1 MATSYYQDPYGA
13 PDYSA
18 EGMPSLF
25 SLSNLESLVRG
36 TGAGLL
42 DLPYLYEGM
51 FQGDIDPRMKARQR
65 LVPSSEQ
72 ILATTPRMTAPTPQA
87 GLLETAGTFMSP
99 APMAAVKPLV
109 KGAKAIGKAGLRM
122 AGQEITD
129 VISGM
134 PSRSLLGDI
143 TPQPKQIFIGENAKT
158 WNKAGAN
165 EFLKLEKSG
174 IDPITAWQKTGTFR
188 SPDSKL
194 RQEISDQQAKFKATK
209 WDTPYKI
216 KSSPDLENIKMSDV
230 GSAFSHPELLTAY
243 PELAKANILV
253 NPYLESV
260 AQWNR
265 ANPDIGID
273 VPYMQLNQTLYPGLE
288 QDWLKRMT
296 TPSDPDY
303 WKNQARYAI
312 KEGFTPRDAIKDM
325 RQEIAITQQ
334 KIKDMQ
340 SGIVPGGPSS
350 ALHELQHGV
359 QEIEGFAKGGSPSTV
374 MTKLQQSNPDEY
386 QKLLSSSQNLN
397 DIYDNAYRRIAG
409 EVEAR
414 AVQKRMNMTPE
425 QRLQKFP
432 LESYDRPVE
441 SLLFP

>member
-1 MATSYYQDPYGA
+1 VYKGATSGKLGTREANRIAEEEAKRVMQQYTYQPRGQVA
-13 PDYSA
+13 PQMLQSLGGLLEASKLPPVIPEAAMLASIPRQAVAAQA
-18 EGMPSLF
+18 ERTGMAAERAITPMV
-25 SLSNLESLVRG
+25 ERTMAKG
-36 TGAGLL
+36 GRGAGLL
-42 DLPYLYEGM
+42 GDLA
-51 FQGDIDPRMKARQR
+51 QGTRR
-65 LVPSSEQ
+65 
-72 ILATTPRMTAPTPQA
+72 
-87 GLLETAGTFMSP
+87 
-99 APMAAVKPLV
+99 
-109 KGAKAIGKAGLRM
+109 
-122 AGQEITD
+122 
-129 VISGM
+129 
-134 PSRSLLGDI
+134 
-143 TPQPKQIFIGENAKT
+143 QIFIGENAKT
-158 WNKAGAN
+158 WNKAGADN
-165 EFLKLEKSG
+165 FLKLEKSG
-174 IDPITAWQKTGTFR
+174 VDPVNAWRQTGTFR
-188 SPDSKL
+188 SPDGKL
-194 RQEISDQQAKFKATK
+194 RQEISDQQAKFKSTK

-230 GSAFSHPELLTAY
+230 GSAFSHPELLAAY

-253 NPYLESV
+253 NPYLESLG
-260 AQWNR
+260 QWNR

-296 TPSDPDY
+296 NPSDPDY

-325 RQEIAITQQ
+325 RQEIAATQQ

-340 SGIVPGGPSS
+340 SGIVPGGPNV

-386 QKLLSSSQNLN
+386 QRLLSSSQNLN
-397 DIYDNAYRRIAG
+397 DIYDNAYKRIAG

-414 AVQKRMNMTPE
+414 AVQKRRNMTPE
-425 QRLQKFP
+425 QRIAKFP

>member
-1 MATSYYQDPYGA
+1 MADRIQATPRN
-13 PDYSA
+13 
-18 EGMPSLF
+18 EFL
-25 SLSNLESLVRG
+25 
-36 TGAGLL
+36 GLL
-42 DLPYLYEGM
+42 ADAMYGGLEYM
-51 FQGDIDPRMKARQR
+51 KDPRRTQQMQG
-65 LVPSSEQ
+65 L
-72 ILATTPRMTAPTPQA
+72 A
-87 GLLETAGTFMSP
+87 GLLESTGIPKTTERMAYGEPLTNIGTANVPLLKPETAEAMMTVSP
-99 APMAAVKPLV
+99 LAPVT
-109 KGAKAIGKAGLRM
+109 GKAAKGLARM
-122 AGQEITD
+122 AGSEINAAMM
-129 VISGM
+129 GE
-134 PSRSLLGDI
+134 RGGLLGAI
-143 TPQPKQIFIGENAKT
+143 TPQPKQIFIGESAKT
-158 WNKAGAN
+158 WNKANAN
-165 EFLKLEKSG
+165 KFLKLEKSG
-174 IDPITAWQKTGTFR
+174 VDPVTAWQQTGTFR
-188 SPDSKL
+188 SPDNKL
-194 RQEISDQQAKFKATK
+194 RQEISDESAKFKSTK

-230 GSAFSHPELLTAY
+230 GSAFSHPELLAAY

-273 VPYMQLNQTLYPGLE
+273 VPYMQLNQTLYPGIE

-312 KEGFTPRDAIKDM
+312 KEGFTPRAAIKDM
-325 RQEIAITQQ
+325 RQEIAMTQQ

-340 SGIVPGGPSS
+340 SGIVPGGPSA

-359 QEIEGFAKGGSPSTV
+359 QEIEGFAKGGNPSTV
-374 MTKLQQSNPDEY
+374 MTKLQKSNPDEY
-386 QKLLSSSQNLN
+386 QRLLSSSQNLN

-414 AVQKRMNMTPE
+414 AVQKRRYMNPE
-425 QRLQKFP
+425 ERLQKFP